1 VNEEMASLNA
11 IQALLQHNNIDIKS
25 DLYQQLVKKVNI
37 LGSYSNSLQSS
48 VYTIKKS
55 LRLIDIIAR

>member
-1 VNEEMASLNA
+1 MASLNA

>member
-1 VNEEMASLNA
+1 VNEEMASLYA
-11 IQALLQHNNIDIKS
+11 IQALLQHNNIDFKS
-25 DLYQQLVKKVNI
+25 DLSQQLVKKVNI
-37 LGSYSNSLQSS
+37 LGSYSNSLQSA